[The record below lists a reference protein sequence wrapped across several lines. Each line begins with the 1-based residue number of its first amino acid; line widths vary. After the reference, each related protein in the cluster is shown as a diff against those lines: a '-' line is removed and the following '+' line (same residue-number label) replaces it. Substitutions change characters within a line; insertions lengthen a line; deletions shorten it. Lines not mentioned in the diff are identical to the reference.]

1 MKALVNK
8 IIHSSIVDGPG
19 NRAAIF
25 FQGCNYHCS
34 YCHNPE
40 TISICCGC
48 GLCVKNC
55 PTKALIFTD
64 GKVIWNAD
72 LCCQC
77 DQCIHTCPS
86 LASPRVQS
94 YTPEEIIAAITPDLP
109 YIRGLTVSGGECS
122 LQRDFLVALFRL
134 AKEKH
139 LSTLMDS
146 NGSYDYMADQ
156 ELMAVCDGIMLDV
169 KACDD
174 EAYRKLTGMSSQIVM
189 ENAVNLA
196 RAGNLEEIRTVIV
209 PDELPNADT
218 VETITKILRPYLPM
232 RQIRYKLIA
241 YRPWGVRPPYG
252 ERFRIPD
259 SDEMRRYQAIAK
271 KNGFKNVIV
280 V

>member
-8 IIHSSIVDGPG
+8 IIHSSLVDGPG

-40 TISICCGC
+40 TIAVCSGC
-48 GLCVKNC
+48 GLCVEKC
-55 PTKALIFTD
+55 PAKALTLTD
-64 GKVIWNAD
+64 GKIVWNAG

-86 LASPRVQS
+86 LASPRVRA
-94 YTPEEIIAAITPDLP
+94 YTPEEVMAAITPDLP
-109 YIRGLTVSGGECS
+109 YIRGITVSGGECS
-122 LQRDFLVALFRL
+122 LQRDFLMALFRL

-174 EAYRKLTGMSSQIVM
+174 EAHRKLTGMSSQIVM
-189 ENAVNLA
+189 ENAVKLA
-196 RAGNLEEIRTVIV
+196 RAGKLEEIRTVIV
-209 PDELPNADT
+209 PDELPNTDT
-218 VETITKILRPYLPM
+218 VETITKKLRPYLQM

-241 YRPWGVRPPYG
+241 YRPWGVRPPYK
-252 ERFRIPD
+252 EQFRTPD
-259 SDEMRRYQAIAK
+259 ADEMHRYQAIAQ
-271 KNGFKNVIV
+271 KNGFQNVLIV
-280 V
+280 